1 MKFLHTADW
10 QIGMRAAMLGDKGE
24 RVRVARLESSRR
36 VIELARREKVDFVL
50 VAGDTFENNGVERIK
65 VREVAK
71 ILGGAGCPV
80 YIIPGNHDPIM
91 AGSVWEESAWN
102 ECPDIHL
109 LLDEHPIEAPGATLY
124 PCPVSAKDSRD
135 DPTGWIRRVNGGIA
149 IGIAHGSVE
158 TPAYEQ
164 AAPIA
169 RQVAEI
175 HGLDY
180 LALGH
185 FHSKALYPGTDG
197 VVRMAYC
204 GTHEQTA
211 FGESAS
217 GNVLIVEIPHRG
229 AAPQIQVVRTG
240 ILEWLTY
247 SRKIED
253 PGQIAA
259 LATELDELTDPERT
273 LVECALE
280 GTLFGPEHD
289 ALARLLE
296 IVEKR
301 FLFGRSDTSRLVPDQ
316 SGPDW
321 IENLPEGYLRSAAQ
335 DLLSAAS
342 ASPPDPVAAA
352 ALREYSRLWREAI
365 Q

>member
-1 MKFLHTADW
+1 LHTADW

-24 RVRVARLESSRR
+24 RVRMARLESARS
-36 VIELARREKVDFVL
+36 VVELARRERVDFIL

-91 AGSVWEESAWN
+91 PGSVWEESARSEW
-102 ECPDIHL
+102 PDIHL
-109 LLDEHPIEAPGATLY
+109 LTDQAPVEAPAATLY
-124 PCPVSAKDSRD
+124 PCPFSAKDSCD
-135 DPTGWIRRVNGGIA
+135 DPTGWIRPINGGIA

-158 TPAYEQ
+158 TPAYQQ
-164 AAPIA
+164 AAPVA
-169 RQVAEI
+169 RNAAEV

-185 FHSKALYPGTDG
+185 FHSKTLYPGSDG

-204 GTHEQTA
+204 GTHEPTA

-217 GNVLIVEIPHRG
+217 GNVLIIEIPHRS

-240 ILEWLTY
+240 ILDWLTY
-247 SRKIED
+247 NREIEKS
-253 PGQIAA
+253 GQIAA
-259 LATELDELTDPERT
+259 LATELDELSDPERM
-273 LVECALE
+273 LVECVLE
-280 GTLFGPEHD
+280 GTLFGAEHD

-301 FLFGRSDTSRLVPDQ
+301 FLFGRSDTSRFVPDQ

-321 IENLPEGYLRSAAQ
+321 IEHLPEGYLRSAAQ
-335 DLLSAAS
+335 DLLSAAC
-342 ASPPDPVAAA
+342 ASPPEPIAAA
-352 ALREYSRLWREAI
+352 ALREYSRLWREVS

>member
-24 RVRVARLESSRR
+24 RVRMARLESARS
-36 VIELARREKVDFVL
+36 VVELARRERVDFIL

-80 YIIPGNHDPIM
+80 YIIPGNQDPIM
-91 AGSVWEESAWN
+91 PGSVWEESAWS
-102 ECPDIHL
+102 EWPDIHL
-109 LLDEHPIEAPGATLY
+109 LTDQAPVEAPAATLY

-135 DPTGWIRRVNGGIA
+135 DPTGWIRPVNGGIA

-164 AAPIA
+164 AAPVS
-169 RQVAEI
+169 RQSAEV

-185 FHSKALYPGTDG
+185 FHSKTLYPGSDG

-204 GTHEQTA
+204 GTHEPTA
-211 FGESAS
+211 FGEQAS
-217 GNVLIVEIPHRG
+217 GNVLIVEIPHRS

-247 SRKIED
+247 NRKIEKS
-253 PGQIAA
+253 GQIAA
-259 LATELDELTDPERT
+259 LATELDELSDPERM
-273 LVECALE
+273 LVECVLE
-280 GTLFGPEHD
+280 GTLFGAEHD

-321 IENLPEGYLRSAAQ
+321 IEHLPEGHLRSAAQ
-335 DLLSAAS
+335 DLLSAAC
-342 ASPPDPVAAA
+342 ASPPDPIAGA
-352 ALREYSRLWREAI
+352 ALREYSRLWREVN

>member
-24 RVRVARLESSRR
+24 RVRMARLESARR
-36 VIELARREKVDFVL
+36 VVELARREKVDFVL

-71 ILGGAGCPV
+71 ILGGAGRPV

-91 AGSVWEESAWN
+91 PGSVWEESAWN
-102 ECPDIHL
+102 EWPDIHL
-109 LLDEHPIEAPGATLY
+109 LVDQAAVEAPAATLY

-135 DPTGWIRRVNGGIA
+135 DPTGWIRPINGGIA

-158 TPAYEQ
+158 TPAYQQ
-164 AAPIA
+164 AAPVA
-169 RQVAEI
+169 RNAAEV

-185 FHSKALYPGTDG
+185 FHSKTLYPGTDG

-229 AAPQIQVVRTG
+229 ASPQVQLVRTG
-240 ILEWLTY
+240 ILEWLTC
-247 SRKIED
+247 SRRIEES
-253 PGQIAA
+253 GQIAA
-259 LATELDELTDPERT
+259 LATELDELSDPERT
-273 LVECALE
+273 LVECVLE
-280 GTLFGPEHD
+280 GT
-289 ALARLLE
+289 
-296 IVEKR
+296 
-301 FLFGRSDTSRLVPDQ
+301 S
-316 SGPDW
+316 
-321 IENLPEGYLRSAAQ
+321 SA
-335 DLLSAAS
+335 
-342 ASPPDPVAAA
+342 PNTT
-352 ALREYSRLWREAI
+352 RWRAC
-365 Q
+365 